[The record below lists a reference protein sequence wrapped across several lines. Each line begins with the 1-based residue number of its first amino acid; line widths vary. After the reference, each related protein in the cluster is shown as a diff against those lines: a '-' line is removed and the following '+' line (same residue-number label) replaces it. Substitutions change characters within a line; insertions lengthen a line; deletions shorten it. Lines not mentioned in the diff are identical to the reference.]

1 MGRKA
6 MIQMIKTYEECRAF
20 AAGFQGDPNFSDPM
34 LSSEEQLQSNLIRP
48 IGNPDRYC
56 VFGVY
61 HEETLI
67 GLFAFLVIRDEQY
80 MEMLAGLSHEKSAYL
95 EALQYLKQH
104 FPGYGVDF
112 VFNPGN
118 CLLREQ
124 LNTRKA
130 DFEPEQQ
137 KMVLEAP
144 APDMDTTGIVPLSD
158 QYAEQYCA
166 IHNKDMYW
174 TGEKVM
180 QAQDRFHTFLAIRDG
195 RVVGYIDVTCTF
207 KENEPFDLLVLEGY
221 RRMGYGR
228 KLLAKALE
236 VNAPNAMSVL
246 VDADNV
252 PAIRLYASMGF
263 AKKQNILTAHW
274 TVPSSE

>member
-1 MGRKA
+1 
-6 MIQMIKTYEECRAF
+6 MIRPVKTYEECRDF
-20 AAGFQGDPNFSDPM
+20 VSCFQGDPHFSEPM
-34 LSSEEQLQSNLIRP
+34 LSSEEQLRSNLIRP

-95 EALQYLKQH
+95 EALQYLEQH

-158 QYAEQYCA
+158 QYAEQYLSL
-166 IHNKDMYW
+166 IH
-174 TGEKVM
+174 
-180 QAQDRFHTFLAIRDG
+180 I
-195 RVVGYIDVTCTF
+195 
-207 KENEPFDLLVLEGY
+207 
-221 RRMGYGR
+221 
-228 KLLAKALE
+228 
-236 VNAPNAMSVL
+236 
-246 VDADNV
+246 
-252 PAIRLYASMGF
+252 
-263 AKKQNILTAHW
+263 
-274 TVPSSE
+274 

>member
-1 MGRKA
+1 
-6 MIQMIKTYEECRAF
+6 MIRLVKTYDECRTF
-20 AAGFQGDPNFSDPM
+20 ATSFQGDPSFSAPM

-61 HEETLI
+61 SGETLT

-80 MEMLAGLSHEKSAYL
+80 AEMLVGLSREKSAYQ
-95 EALQYLKQH
+95 EALQYLEQH

-124 LNTRKA
+124 LHLRKA

-137 KMVLEAP
+137 KLMQEAP
-144 APDMDTTGIVPLSD
+144 APDMDTTGIVPLSS

-166 IHNKDMYW
+166 IHNQDMYW
-174 TGEKVM
+174 TGEKVA
-180 QAQDRFHTFLAIRDG
+180 QAQDRFRTFLAVHDG

-207 KENEPFDLLVLEGY
+207 KENEPFDLFVLEEY

-236 VNAPNAMSVL
+236 SNAPNAMSVL
-246 VDADNV
+246 VDADNAPV
-252 PAIRLYASMGF
+252 IRLYTSMGF
-263 AKKQNILTAHW
+263 AKKQTILTAHW
-274 TVPSSE
+274 TVPSAE

>member
-1 MGRKA
+1 
-6 MIQMIKTYEECRAF
+6 MIRMMKTYEECRDF
-20 AAGFQGDPNFSDPM
+20 VSGFQGDPNFSDPM
-34 LSSEEQLQSNLIRP
+34 LSSDEQLQCNLVRP
-48 IGNPDRYC
+48 IESPDRYC

-67 GLFAFLVIRDEQY
+67 GLFAFLDIRGEQY
-80 MEMLAGLSHEKSAYL
+80 AEMLVGLSREKSAYQ
-95 EALQYLKQH
+95 EALQYLEQH

-118 CLLREQ
+118 CLLRKQ
-124 LNTRKA
+124 LHLRKA

-137 KMVLEAP
+137 KLMQESP

-158 QYAEQYCA
+158 QYADQYCA
-166 IHNKDMYW
+166 IHNKNMYW

-180 QAQDRFHTFLAIRDG
+180 QPQDRFHTFLAIRDG
-195 RVVGYIDVTCTF
+195 RAVGYIDVTCTL
-207 KENEPFDLLVLEGY
+207 KENEPFDLLVLEEY

-236 VNAPNAMSVL
+236 ANAPNAMSVP
-246 VDADNV
+246 VDADNA

-274 TVPSSE
+274 TVPSAE

>member
-1 MGRKA
+1 
-6 MIQMIKTYEECRAF
+6 MIRMIKTYEECRVF
-20 AAGFQGDPNFSDPM
+20 AAGFQGDPCFSAPM
-34 LSSEEQLQSNLIRP
+34 LSSEEQLQSNLVNP

-61 HEETLI
+61 REETLT
-67 GLFAFLVIRDEQY
+67 GLFAFLVIRDEHY
-80 MEMLAGLSHEKSAYL
+80 AEMLVGLSREKSAYQ
-95 EALQYLKQH
+95 EALQYLEQH
-104 FPGYGVDF
+104 FSGYDVDF

-124 LNTRKA
+124 LNLRKA

-137 KMVLEAP
+137 KMVQEAS
-144 APDMDTTGIVPLSD
+144 APDMDTTGIIPLSN
-158 QYAEQYCA
+158 QYAGQYCA

-180 QAQDRFHTFLAIRDG
+180 QAQDRFHTFLAVHNG
-195 RVVGYIDVTCTF
+195 KVVGYIDVTCTF
-207 KENEPFDLLVLEGY
+207 KENEPYDLLVLEEY

-236 VNAPNAMSVL
+236 ANAPNAMSVL
-246 VDADNV
+246 VDADNI

-263 AKKQNILTAHW
+263 AKKQTILTAHW
-274 TVPSSE
+274 TVPSAE

>member
-1 MGRKA
+1 

-48 IGNPDRYC
+48 IENPDRYC

-124 LNTRKA
+124 LNLRKA

-144 APDMDTTGIVPLSD
+144 APDMDTTGIVPLSG

-195 RVVGYIDVTCTF
+195 TVIGYIDVTCTF
-207 KENEPFDLLVLEGY
+207 KENEPFDLLVLEEY

-236 VNAPNAMSVL
+236 ANAPNAMSVL
-246 VDADNV
+246 VDADNA

-263 AKKQNILTAHW
+263 AKKQTILAAHW
-274 TVPSSE
+274 TVPSAE

>member
-1 MGRKA
+1 
-6 MIQMIKTYEECRAF
+6 MIRMIKTYEECRCF
-20 AAGFQGDPNFSDPM
+20 VSGFQGDPSFSGPM
-34 LSSEEQLQSNLIRP
+34 LSSEEQLQCNLVRP
-48 IGNPDRYC
+48 IKSPDRHC

-61 HEETLI
+61 SEEKLI
-67 GLFAFLVIRDEQY
+67 GLFAFLVIRDERY
-80 MEMLAGLSHEKSAYL
+80 MEMLAGLSREKSAYL
-95 EALQYLKQH
+95 EALQYLEQH

-124 LNTRKA
+124 LHLRKA

-137 KMVLEAP
+137 KLVQGAP
-144 APDMDTTGIVPLSD
+144 APKIDTTGIVPLSV
-158 QYAEQYCA
+158 QYTEQYCA

-174 TGEKVM
+174 AGEKVV
-180 QAQDRFHTFLAIRDG
+180 QAQNRFRTFLAIHG
-195 RVVGYIDVTCTF
+195 SRVVGYIDVTCTF
-207 KENEPFDLLVLEGY
+207 KENEPYDLLVLEGY

-236 VNAPNAMSVL
+236 ANAPKAMSVL
-246 VDADNV
+246 VDADNA

-263 AKKQNILTAHW
+263 AKKQTILAAHW
-274 TVPSSE
+274 TVPSVE

>member
-1 MGRKA
+1 
-6 MIQMIKTYEECRAF
+6 MIRPVKTYDECRTF
-20 AAGFQGDPNFSDPM
+20 ATSFQGDPSFSAPM
-34 LSSEEQLQSNLIRP
+34 LSSEEQVQCNLVRP

-61 HEETLI
+61 CEETLT

-80 MEMLAGLSHEKSAYL
+80 AEMLVGLSREKAAYS
-95 EALQYLKQH
+95 EALQYLEQH

-207 KENEPFDLLVLEGY
+207 KENEPFDLLVLEEY

-236 VNAPNAMSVL
+236 ANAPNAMSVL

>member
-1 MGRKA
+1 
-6 MIQMIKTYEECRAF
+6 MIRMIRTYEECRCF
-20 AAGFQGDPNFSDPM
+20 AAGFQGDPHFSDPM
-34 LSSEEQLQSNLIRP
+34 LSSDEQLQCNLVRP
-48 IGNPDRYC
+48 IESPDRHC

-61 HEETLI
+61 SEEKLI

-80 MEMLAGLSHEKSAYL
+80 AEMLAGLSHEKSAYL

-144 APDMDTTGIVPLSD
+144 APDMNTTGIVPLSD

-174 TGEKVM
+174 TGEKVV

-207 KENEPFDLLVLEGY
+207 KENEPFDLLVLEEY

-236 VNAPNAMSVL
+236 ANAPNAMSVL

>member
-1 MGRKA
+1 
-6 MIQMIKTYEECRAF
+6 MIRMIETYEECRDF
-20 AAGFQGDPNFSDPM
+20 VSDFQGDPSFSDPM
-34 LSSEEQLQSNLIRP
+34 LSNEEQLQCNLVRP
-48 IGNPDRYC
+48 IKKTDRYC

-61 HEETLI
+61 SEETLT

-80 MEMLAGLSHEKSAYL
+80 AEMLVGLSREKAAYQ
-95 EALQYLKQH
+95 EALQYLEQH

-124 LNTRKA
+124 LHLRKA

-137 KMVLEAP
+137 KMVQKAP
-144 APDMDTTGIVPLSD
+144 APKIGTTGIAPLSV

-166 IHNKDMYW
+166 IHNQDMYW
-174 TGEKVM
+174 TGEKVV
-180 QAQDRFHTFLAIRDG
+180 QAQDRFHTFLAVRDG
-195 RVVGYIDVTCTF
+195 RVVGYIDVTCAF
-207 KENEPFDLLVLEGY
+207 KENEPYDLFVLEAY

-236 VNAPNAMSVL
+236 ANAPNAMSVL
-246 VDADNV
+246 VDADNA

-263 AKKQNILTAHW
+263 AKKQTILTAHW
-274 TVPSSE
+274 TVPSAK

>member
-104 FPGYGVDF
+104 FPGYGIDF

-118 CLLREQ
+118 RLLREQ
-124 LNTRKA
+124 LNLRKA

-180 QAQDRFHTFLAIRDG
+180 QAQDRFHTFLANPRRQG
-195 RVVGYIDVTCTF
+195 R
-207 KENEPFDLLVLEGY
+207 
-221 RRMGYGR
+221 
-228 KLLAKALE
+228 
-236 VNAPNAMSVL
+236 
-246 VDADNV
+246 
-252 PAIRLYASMGF
+252 RLHRCDPYLQGERT
-263 AKKQNILTAHW
+263 I
-274 TVPSSE
+274 

>member
-1 MGRKA
+1 
-6 MIQMIKTYEECRAF
+6 MIRPVKTYDECRTF
-20 AAGFQGDPNFSDPM
+20 ATSFQGDPSFSDPM
-34 LSSEEQLQSNLIRP
+34 LSSEEQFQSNLVRP

-61 HEETLI
+61 SEETLI
-67 GLFAFLVIRDEQY
+67 GLFAFLVIRDEKY
-80 MEMLAGLSHEKSAYL
+80 AEMLVGLSREKSAYQ
-95 EALQYLKQH
+95 EALQYLEQH

-124 LNTRKA
+124 LNLRKA

-137 KMVLEAP
+137 KLVQEAP
-144 APDMDTTGIVPLSD
+144 APEIDTSGIVPLSG

-174 TGEKVM
+174 TGEKVV
-180 QAQDRFHTFLAIRDG
+180 QAQDRFHTFLAVRDG
-195 RVVGYIDVTCTF
+195 RVVGYIDVTCAF
-207 KENEPFDLLVLEGY
+207 KENEPYDLLVLEEY

-236 VNAPNAMSVL
+236 ANAPNAMSVL
-246 VDADNV
+246 VDADNA

-263 AKKQNILTAHW
+263 AKKQTILAAHW
-274 TVPSSE
+274 TVPSAK

>member
-1 MGRKA
+1 
-6 MIQMIKTYEECRAF
+6 MIRMIKTYEECRDF
-20 AAGFQGDPNFSDPM
+20 VSGFQGDPHFLEPM
-34 LSSEEQLQSNLIRP
+34 LSSEKQLQCNLVRP
-48 IGNPDRYC
+48 IESPDRHC
-56 VFGVY
+56 VFGVC
-61 HEETLI
+61 HEKTLI

-80 MEMLAGLSHEKSAYL
+80 AEMLVGLSREKAAYQ
-95 EALQYLKQH
+95 EALQYLEQRL
-104 FPGYGVDF
+104 PGYGVDF

-124 LNTRKA
+124 LHLRKA

-137 KMVLEAP
+137 KLVLKAP
-144 APDMDTTGIVPLSD
+144 APEIDTTGIAPLSG

-166 IHNKDMYW
+166 IHNQDMYW

-180 QAQDRFHTFLAIRDG
+180 QAQDRFHTFLAIRDD

-207 KENEPFDLLVLEGY
+207 RENEPFDLFVLEKY

-236 VNAPNAMSVL
+236 ANAPNAMSVL
-246 VDADNV
+246 ADADNA
-252 PAIRLYASMGF
+252 PAICLYASMGF

-274 TVPSSE
+274 TVPSAK

>member
-1 MGRKA
+1 

-80 MEMLAGLSHEKSAYL
+80 AEMLAGLSHEKSAYL

-124 LNTRKA
+124 LHLRKA

-195 RVVGYIDVTCTF
+195 TVIGYIDVTCTF
-207 KENEPFDLLVLEGY
+207 KENEPFDLLVLEEY

-236 VNAPNAMSVL
+236 ANAPNAMSVL
-246 VDADNV
+246 VDADNA

-263 AKKQNILTAHW
+263 AKKQTILTAHW
-274 TVPSSE
+274 TVPSAE

>member
-1 MGRKA
+1 

-34 LSSEEQLQSNLIRP
+34 LSSDEQLQCNLVRP
-48 IGNPDRYC
+48 IESPDRYC

-80 MEMLAGLSHEKSAYL
+80 AEMLAGLSHEKSAYL
-95 EALQYLKQH
+95 EALQYLEQH

-137 KMVLEAP
+137 KMVQEAP
-144 APDMDTTGIVPLSD
+144 APDTDTTGIAPLSG

-195 RVVGYIDVTCTF
+195 RAVGYIDVTRTF
-207 KENEPFDLLVLEGY
+207 KENEPFDLLVLEEY

-263 AKKQNILTAHW
+263 ATKQNILTAHW

>member
-1 MGRKA
+1 
-6 MIQMIKTYEECRAF
+6 MIRPVKTYDECRTF
-20 AAGFQGDPNFSDPM
+20 ATSFQGDPSFSAPM
-34 LSSEEQLQSNLIRP
+34 LSSEEQVQCNLVRP

-61 HEETLI
+61 CEETLT

-104 FPGYGVDF
+104 FPGYGIDF

-118 CLLREQ
+118 RLLREQ
-124 LNTRKA
+124 LNLRKA

-195 RVVGYIDVTCTF
+195 RVVGYIDVTRTF
-207 KENEPFDLLVLEGY
+207 KENEPFDLLVLEEY

-236 VNAPNAMSVL
+236 ANAPNAMSVL

-263 AKKQNILTAHW
+263 AKKQTILTAHW
-274 TVPSSE
+274 TVPSAE

>member
-1 MGRKA
+1 
-6 MIQMIKTYEECRAF
+6 MIRPVKTYDECRTF
-20 AAGFQGDPNFSDPM
+20 ATSFQGDPSFSAPM
-34 LSSEEQLQSNLIRP
+34 LSSEEQVQCNLVRP

-80 MEMLAGLSHEKSAYL
+80 AEMLAGLSHEKSAYL

-104 FPGYGVDF
+104 FPGYGIDF

-124 LNTRKA
+124 LNLRKA

-137 KMVLEAP
+137 KMVQEAP
-144 APDMDTTGIVPLSD
+144 APDMDTTGIAPLSG

-207 KENEPFDLLVLEGY
+207 RENEPFDLLVLEEY

-236 VNAPNAMSVL
+236 ANAPNAMSVL

>member
-1 MGRKA
+1 
-6 MIQMIKTYEECRAF
+6 MIRPVKTYEECRAF
-20 AAGFQGDPNFSDPM
+20 AAGFQGDPCFSAPM
-34 LSSEEQLQSNLIRP
+34 LSSEEQVQCNLVRP
-48 IGNPDRYC
+48 IENPDRHC

-61 HEETLI
+61 REETLI

-80 MEMLAGLSHEKSAYL
+80 AEMLVGLSWEKSAYQ
-95 EALQYLKQH
+95 EALQYLEQH

-118 CLLREQ
+118 SLLREQ
-124 LNTRKA
+124 LRLRKA

-137 KMVLEAP
+137 KLVQEAP
-144 APDMDTTGIVPLSD
+144 APKIDTTSIVPLSS
-158 QYAEQYCA
+158 QYAKQYCA

-174 TGEKVM
+174 TGEKVA
-180 QAQDRFHTFLAIRDG
+180 QAQDRFHTFLAVHDG

-207 KENEPFDLLVLEGY
+207 KENEPYDLLVLEEY

-236 VNAPNAMSVL
+236 ANAPNAMSVL
-246 VDADNV
+246 VDADNA

-263 AKKQNILTAHW
+263 AKRQTILAAHW
-274 TVPSSE
+274 TVPSAK

>member
-1 MGRKA
+1 
-6 MIQMIKTYEECRAF
+6 MIRMIRTYEECRCF
-20 AAGFQGDPNFSDPM
+20 AAGFQGDPHFSDPM
-34 LSSEEQLQSNLIRP
+34 LSSDEQLQCNLVRP
-48 IGNPDRYC
+48 IENPDGYC
-56 VFGVY
+56 VFGVC

-80 MEMLAGLSHEKSAYL
+80 AEMLVGLSREKATYS
-95 EALQYLKQH
+95 EALQYLEQH

-124 LNTRKA
+124 LHLRKA

-137 KMVLEAP
+137 KLVQEAP

-166 IHNKDMYW
+166 IHNKDVYW

-207 KENEPFDLLVLEGY
+207 KENEPFDLFVLEEY

-236 VNAPNAMSVL
+236 ANAPNAMSVL
-246 VDADNV
+246 VDADNA

-263 AKKQNILTAHW
+263 AEKQNILTAHW
-274 TVPSSE
+274 AVPSAE

>member
-1 MGRKA
+1 
-6 MIQMIKTYEECRAF
+6 
-20 AAGFQGDPNFSDPM
+20 
-34 LSSEEQLQSNLIRP
+34 
-48 IGNPDRYC
+48 
-56 VFGVY
+56 
-61 HEETLI
+61 
-67 GLFAFLVIRDEQY
+67 
-80 MEMLAGLSHEKSAYL
+80 
-95 EALQYLKQH
+95 
-104 FPGYGVDF
+104 
-112 VFNPGN
+112 
-118 CLLREQ
+118 
-124 LNTRKA
+124 
-130 DFEPEQQ
+130 
-137 KMVLEAP
+137 MVLEAP

-207 KENEPFDLLVLEGY
+207 KENEPFDLLVLEEY

-236 VNAPNAMSVL
+236 ANAPNAMSVL
-246 VDADNV
+246 MDADNV